1 MSTSKLRILIADDHA
16 LVRIGLRASIEMEP
30 DFSIV
35 AEAGSGEQTLQQ
47 YRKHQPDV
55 ALIDLRMPG
64 MDGIQT
70 TAALCREFPQAR
82 VIVISTFKGGD
93 DILRAMQ
100 AGAKTYLPKS
110 VQREELIRAIRAIAK
125 GESYLPNVVA
135 SRLAERL
142 RRPDLTTRELEVLR
156 LVARG
161 LSNAEIAESLVLGE
175 NTIKTHVGRVLAK
188 LGLRDRVQAV
198 VLAYETGLVARDV
211 A

>member
-30 DFSIV
+30 DFSVV

-70 TAALCREFPQAR
+70 TTALCREFPQAR

-110 VQREELIRAIRAIAK
+110 VQREELIKAIRAIAK

-156 LVARG
+156 LVAAG
-161 LSNAEIAESLVLGE
+161 NSNKDIATILSIEVGTVKL
-175 NTIKTHVGRVLAK
+175 HVGKILEK
-188 LGLRDRVQAV
+188 LHARDRTEAATMAIQAGIV
-198 VLAYETGLVARDV
+198 WLD
-211 A
+211 

>member
-30 DFSIV
+30 DFTIV
-35 AEAGSGEQTLQQ
+35 AEAGSGEQTLAQ
-47 YRKHQPDV
+47 YRKHLPDV

-110 VQREELIRAIRAIAK
+110 VQRDELIKAIRAIAK
-125 GESYLPNVVA
+125 GESYLPNIVA

-156 LVARG
+156 LLAAG
-161 LSNAEIAESLVLGE
+161 NSNKEIAAALSIEVGTVKL
-175 NTIKTHVGRVLAK
+175 HVGKILEK
-188 LGLRDRVQAV
+188 LHARDRTEAATMAIQAGIV
-198 VLAYETGLVARDV
+198 WLD
-211 A
+211 

>member
-55 ALIDLRMPG
+55 ALIDLRRPG

-156 LVARG
+156 LVAAG
-161 LSNAEIAESLVLGE
+161 NSNKDIAAALSIEVGTVKL
-175 NTIKTHVGRVLAK
+175 HVGKILEK
-188 LGLRDRVQAV
+188 LHARDRTEAATMAIQAGIV
-198 VLAYETGLVARDV
+198 WLD
-211 A
+211 

>member
-1 MSTSKLRILIADDHA
+1 MSSPKLRILIADDHT

-30 DFSIV
+30 DFQVV
-35 AEAGSGEQTLQQ
+35 AEAGTGEQTLAE

-55 ALIDLRMPG
+55 ALIDLRMPAS
-64 MDGIQT
+64 DGIQT

-100 AGAKTYLPKS
+100 AGAKTYLLKS

-142 RRPDLTTRELEVLR
+142 RRPDLTVRELEVLR
-156 LVARG
+156 LVAAG
-161 LSNAEIAESLVLGE
+161 NSNKEIAQILSIEVGTVKL
-175 NTIKTHVGRVLAK
+175 HVGKILEK
-188 LGLRDRVQAV
+188 LHARDRTEAATMAIQAGIV
-198 VLAYETGLVARDV
+198 WLD
-211 A
+211 